1 MSTIKTDMT
10 KVEQDKS
17 FVTMIVV
24 AIGAIVWV
32 GVSTFLFANLCSS
45 IF

>member
-1 MSTIKTDMT
+1 
-10 KVEQDKS
+10 
-17 FVTMIVV
+17 MIVV

-45 IF
+45 ISDKQAILRRNLYERDPPAR